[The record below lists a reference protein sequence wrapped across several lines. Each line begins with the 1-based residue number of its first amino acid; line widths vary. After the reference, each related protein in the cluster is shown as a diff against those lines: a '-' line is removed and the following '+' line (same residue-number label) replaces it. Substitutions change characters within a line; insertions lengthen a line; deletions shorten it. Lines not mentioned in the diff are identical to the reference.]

1 MDAWVKVGLDIK
13 NVFTENGGLAMPFTA
28 FAIWSVLRKALVN
41 GKMAIC
47 AKETLDSPPCDGTP
61 LLQSISGLRT
71 LSISQQKYL
80 REAAQE
86 RVVVNQKRK
95 IQTQRKNLVSVLY

>member
-1 MDAWVKVGLDIK
+1 
-13 NVFTENGGLAMPFTA
+13 MPFTA